1 MLENYGKDAQITA
14 MVDRFN
20 WVILPLVNPD
30 GYAYTW
36 KSVSHVAVG
45 KSRDHDV
52 GKHCTLQTLFSWP
65 IKIQL
70 FFLDLYQLQGHRN
83 LILHKPHQCC

>member
-20 WVILPLVNPD
+20 WVILPLLNPD

-45 KSRDHDV
+45 KSR
-52 GKHCTLQTLFSWP
+52 GS
-65 IKIQL
+65 
-70 FFLDLYQLQGHRN
+70 R
-83 LILHKPHQCC
+83 

>member
-36 KSVSHVAVG
+36 KSVSHVVVG
-45 KSRDHDV
+45 KLRGSR
-52 GKHCTLQTLFSWP
+52 
-65 IKIQL
+65 
-70 FFLDLYQLQGHRN
+70 
-83 LILHKPHQCC
+83 

>member
-20 WVILPLVNPD
+20 WVILPLLNPD

-52 GKHCTLQTLFSWP
+52 GETLYFTNRV
-65 IKIQL
+65 
-70 FFLDLYQLQGHRN
+70 FLTNKNTVIFPWSLSVARG
-83 LILHKPHQCC
+83 